1 MTDEKTSPPIASVAG
16 RVLRMNLAQWL
27 LWAPGNLKAVKSLA
41 ATALTQTADRQ
52 NPPR

>member
-1 MTDEKTSPPIASVAG
+1 MKHEQTSAPVATVAG

-27 LWAPGNLKAVKSLA
+27 VWAPGNLKAVKSLA
-41 ATALTQTADRQ
+41 ATALTQSPDRQ